1 MHQEIQKLTNQYTKS
16 TFVGVY
22 FQNMFSSCTPVFYAN
37 WSDGPCMSH
46 PILQGKPNA
55 SHMCAR
61 IIYTHMIDK
70 TRVIPLL

>member
-1 MHQEIQKLTNQYTKS
+1 VTCIDRAQVEGTGIPEAVPVEGAVPEAEITTGAAL
-16 TFVGVY
+16 
-22 FQNMFSSCTPVFYAN
+22 
-37 WSDGPCMSH
+37 SH